1 MLQCT
6 EIPGRTRLCKEASAM
21 KIAVLNGSPK
31 GDLSVTLQYARY
43 IQKKFPQHELKV
55 FNISQTIRHLES
67 DEKAFQ
73 KAIDEVRV
81 SDGVLWAF
89 PLYFLMVPSQ
99 YKRFIELI
107 WERGAQDAFKD
118 KYTAVLSTSI
128 HFFDHI
134 AHNYVNAVCDDLG
147 MKYVGSFSADM
158 YDLLREKQRA
168 RLLPF
173 AGHFFEAI
181 EKRAPTSRNFK
192 PLTHSK
198 FEYAPGSAG
207 QKVNAGNKKVLILT
221 DGRGSETNLN
231 RMIDRFR
238 QSFSSEV
245 EVVNLHDVDIKGG
258 CLGCIQCGYDNTCVY
273 QGKDGYIEFFNTKV
287 KPADIL
293 VIAGTIKDRYL
304 SSRWKM
310 FFDRS
315 FFNGHTPKW
324 SGKQVGFIISG
335 PLRQIPNLRQLL
347 EAHAELGQANAVDF
361 VTDEYEDSAQV
372 DALLQGLAERLIRYA
387 DEDYVKPRTFLAVGG
402 TKIFRD
408 DIWGRLRFPFL
419 ADHRFYQK
427 HGMYDFPQKDY
438 RARAISALMILLTRV
453 PPIRKD
459 IYTKRIKTE
468 MVKPFQKVV
477 ERE

>member
-1 MLQCT
+1 
-6 EIPGRTRLCKEASAM
+6 M

-31 GDLSVTLQYARY
+31 NDLSVTLQYVRF
-43 IQKKFPQHELKV
+43 IQKKSPQHELKA
-55 FNISQTIRHLES
+55 FNVSQTIRHLES

-73 KAIDEVRV
+73 KIVDEVRT

-89 PLYFLMVPSQ
+89 PLYLLMVPAQ

-128 HFFDHI
+128 HFFDHT
-134 AHNYVNAVCDDLG
+134 AHNYMNAICDDLG
-147 MKYVGSFSADM
+147 MRYVGSFSADM
-158 YDLLREKQRA
+158 ADLLREKERA
-168 RLLPF
+168 HLLLF
-173 AGHFFEAI
+173 ARHLFGAI
-181 EKRAPTSRNFK
+181 ESHAPTSRSYQPVTRGK
-192 PLTHSK
+192 LD
-198 FEYAPGSAG
+198 YVPGSVAAKVDAG
-207 QKVNAGNKKVLILT
+207 GKKVLVLT
-221 DGRGSETNLN
+221 DARDSDANLK
-231 RMIDRFR
+231 RMVERFR
-238 QSFSSEV
+238 QSFSGNV

-258 CLGCIQCGYDNTCVY
+258 CLGCIRCGYDNTCVY
-273 QGKDGYIEFFNTKV
+273 QDKDGFVDFYNTKV
-287 KPADIL
+287 KTADVL
-293 VIAGTIKDRYL
+293 VIAGAVKDRYL

-324 SGKQVGFIISG
+324 CGQQVGFIISG

-347 EAHAELGQANAVDF
+347 EAHAELEQADAVDF
-361 VTDEYEDSAQV
+361 VTDEYEDSAHV

-402 TKIFRD
+402 WKLFRD
-408 DIWGRLRFPFL
+408 DVWGRLRFPFL
-419 ADHRFYQK
+419 ADHRYYQK
-427 HGMYDFPQKDY
+427 HGVYDFPQKDY

-459 IYTKRIKTE
+459 IYTKRLKAE
-468 MVKPFQKVV
+468 MVKPFQNVV
-477 ERE
+477 EKK